1 MRFAWRILL
10 ASLRHQRA
18 RLGIAALAMALG
30 SALVSGLLNLS
41 GDIGG
46 QVGRELRA
54 YGANIIIRPQEQSQ
68 LVGMGGL
75 EFGEVAVPQTLAEDN
90 LGPIKQVKG
99 VIGMLPYL
107 YAVVNASELTV
118 IPAESESQAE
128 GNGTDTT
135 FMEDTER
142 PAILAGVDFTA
153 TRSINTWWQV
163 QGRWPKAS
171 DEILAGRRAADAF
184 NLAPGDHLLVTY
196 GGQTQTLQ
204 VVGVLETGAA
214 EDDQLIA
221 SLQAVQTLTSQP
233 GQVTLV
239 MVSALTAD
247 RSLDATAA
255 EIQGLLPS
263 AEVRTLA
270 QFARAE
276 EKVLNKVRLLIGLV
290 AALVLLAGALT
301 VAGTLN
307 TMVIERRTEIGLM
320 KALGAAEERV
330 ANLFL
335 VEAMSVGIFGGLA
348 GYLGGLA
355 LALAIGWRVFDAVI
369 TPTLWALP
377 GTLLVGLVVVWAAGL
392 LPVQR
397 ALRIDPVITL
407 RGE

>member
-1 MRFAWRILL
+1 MFWRILS

-54 YGANIIIRPQEQSQ
+54 YGANIIIRPQEQS
-68 LVGMGGL
+68 LLIGMGGL
-75 EFGEVAVPQTLAEDN
+75 EFGQVAAPQTLAEDS
-90 LGPIKQVKG
+90 LEPIKQVQG
-99 VIGMLPYL
+99 VVGMLPYL
-107 YAVVNASELTV
+107 YAVVDASE
-118 IPAESESQAE
+118 
-128 GNGTDTT
+128 
-135 FMEDTER
+135 R
-142 PAILAGVDFTA
+142 PVILAGVDFAA

-163 QGRWPKAS
+163 QGRWPQS
-171 DEILAGRRAADAF
+171 PDEILIGRRAAEM
-184 NLAPGDHLLVTY
+184 LGLSLGKSLLVAY
-196 GGQTQTLQ
+196 GGQTQTLR
-204 VVGVLETGAA
+204 VAGVLETGAA
-214 EDDQLIA
+214 EDDQLVA
-221 SLQAVQTLTSQP
+221 SLPAVQTITSQP
-233 GQVTLV
+233 GQVTLI

-247 RSLDATAA
+247 RSLDTTAY
-255 EIQGLLPS
+255 EIQALLPA

-270 QFARAE
+270 QFAQAE

-335 VEAMSVGIFGGLA
+335 VEAMSVGIVGGLA

-355 LALAIGWRVFDAVI
+355 LALAIGWKVFDTLI

-377 GTLLVGLVVVWAAGL
+377 GTLLVGLVVAWAAGL

>member
-1 MRFAWRILL
+1 MFWRILS

-46 QVGRELRA
+46 QVGHELRA
-54 YGANIIIRPQEQSQ
+54 YGANIIIRPQEQS
-68 LVGMGGL
+68 LLIGMGGL
-75 EFGEVAVPQTLAEDN
+75 EFGEVAAPQTLAEDS
-90 LGPIKQVKG
+90 LEPVKQVEG
-99 VIGMLPYL
+99 VVGTLPYL
-107 YAVVNASELTV
+107 YAVVDASERPIIQTEGQEEGDGANATV
-118 IPAESESQAE
+118 TAVS
-128 GNGTDTT
+128 
-135 FMEDTER
+135 ER
-142 PAILAGVDFTA
+142 PVILAGVDLSA

-163 QGRWPKAS
+163 QGRWPQS
-171 DEILAGRRAADAF
+171 PDEILVGRRAAEMLD
-184 NLAPGDHLLVTY
+184 LTLGKSLLVTY
-196 GGQTQTLQ
+196 RGQAQTLR

-214 EDDQLIA
+214 EDDQLVA
-221 SLQAVQTLTSQP
+221 SLPAVQTLTSQP

-247 RSLDATAA
+247 RPLDTTAN
-255 EIQGLLPS
+255 EIQAILPA

-270 QFARAE
+270 QFAQAE

-307 TMVIERRTEIGLM
+307 TMVIERRMEIGLM

-335 VEAMSVGIFGGLA
+335 VEAMSVGFFGGLA

-355 LALAIGWRVFDAVI
+355 LALAIGWKVFDTVI

-377 GTLLVGLVVVWAAGL
+377 GTLLVGLVVAWAAGL

>member
-1 MRFAWRILL
+1 MFWRILS

-54 YGANIIIRPQEQSQ
+54 YGANIIIRPQEQS
-68 LVGMGGL
+68 LLIGMGGL
-75 EFGEVAVPQTLAEDN
+75 EFGQVAAPQTLAEDS
-90 LGPIKQVKG
+90 LEPIKQVQG
-99 VIGMLPYL
+99 VVGMLPYL
-107 YAVVNASELTV
+107 YAVVDASE
-118 IPAESESQAE
+118 
-128 GNGTDTT
+128 
-135 FMEDTER
+135 R
-142 PAILAGVDFTA
+142 PVILAGVDFAA

-163 QGRWPKAS
+163 QGRWPQS
-171 DEILAGRRAADAF
+171 PDEILAGRRAADAF
-184 NLAPGDHLLVTY
+184 NLAPGDRLLVTY

-214 EDDQLIA
+214 EDDQLVA
-221 SLQAVQTLTSQP
+221 SLPAAQTLTSQP

-247 RSLDATAA
+247 RSLDTTADD
-255 EIQGLLPS
+255 IQAILPA

-270 QFARAE
+270 QFAQAE

-330 ANLFL
+330 ASLFL
-335 VEAMSVGIFGGLA
+335 VEAMSVGIFGGVA
-348 GYLGGLA
+348 GYVGGLA
-355 LALAIGWRVFDAVI
+355 LALAIGWKVFDTVI

-377 GTLLVGLVVVWAAGL
+377 GTLLVGLVVAWAAGL

>member
-18 RLGIAALAMALG
+18 RLSIAALAMALG

-54 YGANIIIRPQEQSQ
+54 YGANIIIRPQEQSL

-75 EFGEVAVPQTLAEDN
+75 KFGEVAAPQTLAEDS

-99 VIGMLPYL
+99 VVGMLPYL
-107 YAVVNASELTV
+107 YAVVNASE
-118 IPAESESQAE
+118 SQAISAE
-128 GNGTDTT
+128 GNSADVTVIGDS
-135 FMEDTER
+135 ER
-142 PAILAGVDFTA
+142 PVILAGVDLSA
-153 TRSINTWWQV
+153 TRSINPWWQV
-163 QGRWPKAS
+163 QGRWPKS
-171 DEILAGRRAADAF
+171 PDEILAGRRAAEMLD
-184 NLAPGDHLLVTY
+184 LTLGKSLLVTY

-214 EDDQLIA
+214 EDDQLVA
-221 SLQAVQTLTSQP
+221 SLQVVQTLTSQP

-239 MVSALTAD
+239 MVSALTTD
-247 RSLDATAA
+247 RSLDTTAA
-255 EIQGLLPS
+255 EIQALLPA

-270 QFARAE
+270 QFAQAE
-276 EKVLNKVRLLIGLV
+276 AKVLNKVRLLIGLV

-355 LALAIGWRVFDAVI
+355 LALAIGWKVFDTVI

-377 GTLLVGLVVVWAAGL
+377 GTLLVGLVVTWAAGL

-397 ALRIDPVITL
+397 ALRIDPVVTL